1 MGSTAKNIS
10 IGWLIAAI
18 SCSSLALFFATGL
31 HPRWWLMWFMPTPVL
46 LVAARSSGPRAFF
59 VGLVAWFLGSLNMWR
74 VLRNVLQVPLVP
86 VLEFLILPGCF
97 FGLGVLLFCR
107 WVRGGKPA
115 AAAVAFAAFWVTYE
129 YVLAMTSVHSR
140 FGNLAYSQMNFLPIL
155 QLAALTGIW
164 GISFCLS

>member
-1 MGSTAKNIS
+1 VGSTAKNIS

-18 SCSSLALFFATGL
+18 ACSSLAVFFATGL
-31 HPRWWLMWFMPTPVL
+31 HPRWWLMWFMPIPVL
-46 LVAARSSGPRAFF
+46 LVAARSAGPRVFF
-59 VGLVAWFLGSLNMWR
+59 VALAAWFLGSLNMWG

-86 VLEFLILPGCF
+86 VL
-97 FGLGVLLFCR
+97 
-107 WVRGGKPA
+107 
-115 AAAVAFAAFWVTYE
+115 
-129 YVLAMTSVHSR
+129 AMTSVHST